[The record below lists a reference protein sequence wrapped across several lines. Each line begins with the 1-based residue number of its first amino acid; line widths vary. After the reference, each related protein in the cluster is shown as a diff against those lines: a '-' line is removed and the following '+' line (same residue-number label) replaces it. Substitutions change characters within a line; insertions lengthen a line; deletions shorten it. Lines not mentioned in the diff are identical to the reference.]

1 MITICSVVI
10 QAAISR
16 NTFDTIYKYVC
27 TIGARR
33 RLECDSA
40 EYEWYEVA
48 LVSAGWSGVVAAQPG
63 NWRSNMCQNLSKTLK
78 TRQTIQHTTLH
89 CATPRHTSPQ
99 PPAVT
104 LSVQIMGGTVCHSVK
119 YNKGYTHVFSSIA
132 VAFFSVLVSNH
143 MYDV

>member
-10 QAAISR
+10 LVAISR

-78 TRQTIQHTTLH
+78 TRQTIQHNTAPPH
-89 CATPRHTSPQ
+89 ASPQ

-119 YNKGYTHVFSSIA
+119 YNTGYTHVFSSIA
-132 VAFFSVLVSNH
+132 VAFFPVFVFNH